1 MFRFGYDFYEDGSI
15 QKPNG
20 LIGQKITEKN
30 KDTSNIFQL
39 YLPPYLTEMFKKFEI
54 DFEIYSVENI
64 KKLNLKNKWIYVLDC
79 IGDPRGWLGVY
90 KREGENSIKSL
101 FSGVSETT
109 INQVRE
115 NKAVIMLYQPI
126 EGYPT
131 NWLGYDI
138 YEIIYDE
145 IVKFKLDPKN
155 VLYVTGN
162 WLLRED
168 YKKWKPKSKYSD
180 LEDIGIYSFNNERFL
195 DFKSKW
201 NFAKPDLKKKRIP
214 EEIQGE
220 LWGLK
225 HFLCYN
231 RSPRGHRL
239 TLLALLQGKSLLSKG
254 YVSCSPNN
262 PTYLE
267 GYLNDISMGVNLRK
281 QVLRLI
287 EEFNE
292 GAPWYVDVGEWETN
306 HFDTSPVWPYEQSFF
321 SVTTNTMFNEKCMF
335 LDEKVWKPIY
345 NHHPFIFVGCSNLG
359 NGSLKELRRQ
369 GFKTFHPYIDES
381 YDKQAHPTKR
391 MLMIVDEIERLCSY
405 TLKEMENWYEQL
417 IPRLEH
423 NHKNLFNKTSFN
435 NFIYNFIIPSIEEN
449 EI

>member
-1 MFRFGYDFYEDGSI
+1 MITLGYDFYEDGSI

-115 NKAVIMLYQPI
+115 NKAVIMLYQPM

>member
-1 MFRFGYDFYEDGSI
+1 MITLGYDFYKNENI
-15 QKPNG
+15 QRPNG

-30 KDTSNIFQL
+30 KSVSNIFHL
-39 YLPPYLTEMFKKFEI
+39 FLPPYLTEMFERFDV
-54 DFEIYSVENI
+54 DFKVDSVDNI
-64 KKLNLKNKWIYVLDC
+64 KTQNLDDKWIYVLDC
-79 IGDPRGWLGVY
+79 IGDPRGWLGKY
-90 KREGENSIKSL
+90 SREGENTIESL

-115 NKAVIMLYQPI
+115 DKAVIMIYQPM

-131 NWLGYDI
+131 DWLGNDI

-145 IVKFKLDPKN
+145 IIKFKLNPRN
-155 VLYVTGN
+155 ILYVSGN
-162 WLLRED
+162 WLLQDD
-168 YKKWKPKSKYSD
+168 YRKWKPKSKYSD
-180 LEDIGIYSFNNERFL
+180 LEDIGVYSFNNERFL

-201 NFAKPDLKKKRIP
+201 DFAKPDLKKKRIP
-214 EEIQGE
+214 EEIQGK

-239 TLLALLQGKSLLSKG
+239 TLLALLHGKSLLSNG

-281 QVLRLI
+281 RVLRQI
-287 EEFNE
+287 KEFNE

-369 GFKTFHPYIDES
+369 GFKTFHPYIDER
-381 YDKQAHPTKR
+381 YDKQGHPTKR
-391 MLMIVDEIERLCSY
+391 ILMIVDEIERLCSY

-423 NHKNLFNKTSFN
+423 NHETLFENKGFKDFIN
-435 NFIYNFIIPSIEEN
+435 NFILPRTNKN

>member
-115 NKAVIMLYQPI
+115 NKAVIMLYQPM

-180 LEDIGIYSFNNERFL
+180 LEDIGIYSFKNERFL

>member
-1 MFRFGYDFYEDGSI
+1 MITLGYDFYEDGSI

-30 KDTSNIFQL
+30 KGTSNIFQL
-39 YLPPYLTEMFKKFEI
+39 YLPPYLTEMFKRFKI
-54 DFEIYSVENI
+54 DFEVDSVDSI
-64 KKLNLKNKWIYVLDC
+64 KKRNLKTKWVYLLDC
-79 IGDPRGWLGVY
+79 IGDPRGWLGLY
-90 KREGENSIKSL
+90 NREGENSIKSL

-115 NKAVIMLYQPI
+115 DKAVIMIYQPM

-131 NWLGYDI
+131 NWLGNDI

-145 IVKFKLDPKN
+145 IVKFKLNPKN
-155 VLYVTGN
+155 ILYVTGN

-168 YKKWKPKSKYSD
+168 YKKWKPKLKYSD

-201 NFAKPDLKKKRIP
+201 DFAKPELNKKRK
-214 EEIQGE
+214 
-220 LWGLK
+220 K

-231 RSPRGHRL
+231 RTPRGHRL
-239 TLLALLQGKSLLSKG
+239 TLLALLHGKSLLPNG

-281 QVLRLI
+281 RVLIQI
-287 EEFNE
+287 EEFNQ
-292 GAPWYVDVGEWETN
+292 GTPWYVDVDEWRTN
-306 HFDTSPVWPYEQSFF
+306 HFDTSPAWPYEDSFF
-321 SVTTNTMFNEKCMF
+321 SVTTSTLFNEKSIF
-335 LDEKVWKPIY
+335 LDEKIWKPIY

-359 NGSLKELRRQ
+359 NGSLKELRKQ

-381 YDKQAHPTKR
+381 YDKENHPTKR
-391 MLMIVDEIERLCSY
+391 MVMIVDEIERLCSY

-423 NHKNLFNKTSFN
+423 NHKNLFDNTSFN
-435 NFIYNFIIPSIEEN
+435 NFIYNFIIPRINKN

>member
-115 NKAVIMLYQPI
+115 NKAVIMLYQPM

-335 LDEKVWKPIY
+335 LPVVY
-345 NHHPFIFVGCSNLG
+345 F
-359 NGSLKELRRQ
+359 SL
-369 GFKTFHPYIDES
+369 
-381 YDKQAHPTKR
+381 
-391 MLMIVDEIERLCSY
+391 M
-405 TLKEMENWYEQL
+405 
-417 IPRLEH
+417 
-423 NHKNLFNKTSFN
+423 KNVSCC
-435 NFIYNFIIPSIEEN
+435 IAV
-449 EI
+449 

>member
-115 NKAVIMLYQPI
+115 NKAVIMLYQPM

-381 YDKQAHPTKR
+381 YDKENHPTKR
-391 MLMIVDEIERLCSY
+391 MVMIVDEIERLCSY

>member
-1 MFRFGYDFYEDGSI
+1 MITLGYDFYDDGSI

-20 LIGQKITEKN
+20 LIGQKISQKN
-30 KDTSNIFQL
+30 KSVSNIFHL
-39 YLPPYLTEMFKKFEI
+39 FLPPYLTDMFTRFKI
-54 DFEIYSVENI
+54 DFEIDSVDNI
-64 KKLNLKNKWIYVLDC
+64 KKQNLETKWIYVLDC

-115 NKAVIMLYQPI
+115 NKAVIMIYQPM
-126 EGYPT
+126 EGYPID
-131 NWLGYDI
+131 WLDNDI

-145 IVKFKLDPKN
+145 IIKFKLDPKN
-155 VLYVTGN
+155 VLYVTAN
-162 WLLRED
+162 WLLEED
-168 YKKWKPKSKYSD
+168 YRKWKPKSKYSD
-180 LEDIGIYSFNNERFL
+180 LEDIGICSFNNERFL

-201 NFAKPDLKKKRIP
+201 GFARPDLKKKILP
-214 EEIQGE
+214 TEIYGE
-220 LWGLK
+220 LRGLK

-281 QVLRLI
+281 RVLRQI

-292 GAPWYVDVGEWETN
+292 GMPWYVDVDEWDTN
-306 HFDTSPVWPYEQSFF
+306 HFDTSPVWPYESSFF
-321 SVTTNTMFNEKCMF
+321 SVTTST
-335 LDEKVWKPIY
+335 
-345 NHHPFIFVGCSNLG
+345 
-359 NGSLKELRRQ
+359 
-369 GFKTFHPYIDES
+369 
-381 YDKQAHPTKR
+381 
-391 MLMIVDEIERLCSY
+391 
-405 TLKEMENWYEQL
+405 
-417 IPRLEH
+417 
-423 NHKNLFNKTSFN
+423 LFNITSN
-435 NFIYNFIIPSIEEN
+435 KEC
-449 EI
+449 

>member
-1 MFRFGYDFYEDGSI
+1 MITLGYDFYDDGSI

-20 LIGQKITEKN
+20 LIGQKISQKN
-30 KDTSNIFQL
+30 KSVSNIFHL
-39 YLPPYLTEMFKKFEI
+39 FLPPYLTDMFTRFKI
-54 DFEIYSVENI
+54 DFEIDSVDNI
-64 KKLNLKNKWIYVLDC
+64 KKQNLETKWIYVLDC

-90 KREGENSIKSL
+90 NREGENSIKSL

-115 NKAVIMLYQPI
+115 NKAVIMIYQPM

-131 NWLGYDI
+131 NWLDNDI

-145 IVKFKLDPKN
+145 IIKFKLDPKN
-155 VLYVTGN
+155 VLYVTAN
-162 WLLRED
+162 WLLEED
-168 YKKWKPKSKYSD
+168 YRKWKPKSKYSD
-180 LEDIGIYSFNNERFL
+180 LEDIGICSFNNERFL

-201 NFAKPDLKKKRIP
+201 GFAKPDLKKKILP
-214 EEIQGE
+214 TEIYGE
-220 LWGLK
+220 LRGLK

-281 QVLRLI
+281 RVLRQI

-292 GAPWYVDVGEWETN
+292 GMPWYVDVDEWDTN
-306 HFDTSPVWPYEQSFF
+306 HFDTSPVWPYESSFF
-321 SVTTNTMFNEKCMF
+321 SVTTSTLFNEKSIF

-359 NGSLKELRRQ
+359 NGSLKELRKQ

-381 YDKQAHPTKR
+381 YDKENHPTKR
-391 MLMIVDEIERLCSY
+391 MVMIVDEIERLCSY

-423 NHKNLFNKTSFN
+423 NHKNLFDNTSFN
-435 NFIYNFIIPSIEEN
+435 NFIYNFIIPRINKN

>member
-39 YLPPYLTEMFKKFEI
+39 YLPPYLTEMF
-54 DFEIYSVENI
+54 

-115 NKAVIMLYQPI
+115 NKAVIMLYQPM